1 MKLPYIKFIE
11 TLIIGRLS
19 PAAIQRQ
26 LSEVNIKFP
35 DVGISEVHKQLA
47 KLYPEHFS
55 KEKPP
60 VTPEILLELDIEKM
74 YGHVFNMS
82 LTSGTVGIH
91 GAMEIMNDPLMY
103 RLITSMAIAKITDQD
118 IELIVNGKYTSDY
131 TFEDIKEFLHYFFN
145 LQGWRVNEIEQ
156 YRVSVKVETLR
167 FYYKIALTGDKD
179 YLLWKLGASPDKGFP
194 EMIREV
200 MVDSYYNFK
209 DKSKHNSEDAQR
221 WGALMIKLS
230 DRLDKLEK
238 ETGKKTSLFDEII
251 FKIKA
256 EKSDEESPI
265 HISTV
270 VQNESKKDN

>member
-11 TLIIGRLS
+11 TLIIGRLH
-19 PAAIQRQ
+19 PATIQKK
-26 LSEVNIKFP
+26 LLEANIQFP
-35 DVGISEVHKQLA
+35 DIGISEVHKQLT
-47 KLYPEHFS
+47 KFYPEHFS

-60 VTPEILLELDIEKM
+60 VTSEILQELDIEKM
-74 YGHVFNMS
+74 YSYVFNVS
-82 LTSGTVGIH
+82 IFSGVDGIH

-118 IELIVNGKYTSDY
+118 IELIVNGKYNSEY
-131 TFEDIKEFLHYFFN
+131 SFEDIKEFLHYFFN
-145 LQGWRVNEIEQ
+145 LQGWRVADIEQ
-156 YRVSVKVETLR
+156 YRKTIKDEKLR

-179 YLLWKLGASPDKGFP
+179 YLLWKLGASPDKAFP
-194 EMIREV
+194 EMIKDV

-230 DRLDKLEK
+230 DRLEKLEK

-256 EKSDEESPI
+256 ERQDTDCPI
-265 HISTV
+265 HISQVKANTV
-270 VQNESKKDN
+270 D

>member
-11 TLIIGRLS
+11 TLIIGRLT
-19 PAAIQRQ
+19 PAAVQRQ
-26 LSEVNIKFP
+26 LLEVNIQFP

-60 VTPEILLELDIEKM
+60 VTPEILEELNIEKM
-74 YGHVFNMS
+74 YGHVFNTS
-82 LTSGTVGIH
+82 LASGTVGIK

-103 RLITSMAIAKITDQD
+103 RLITSMAIAKINDQD
-118 IELIVNGKYTSDY
+118 IELIVSGKYNSDY

-145 LQGWRVNEIEQ
+145 LKGWKVNEIEQ
-156 YRVSVKVETLR
+156 YRKAVKAENLR

-194 EMIREV
+194 EMIRDV

-221 WGALMIKLS
+221 WGSLMVKLS
-230 DRLDKLEK
+230 DRLEKLEK

-256 EKSDEESPI
+256 ERSDVESPV

-270 VQNESKKDN
+270 VKDEPKKDN